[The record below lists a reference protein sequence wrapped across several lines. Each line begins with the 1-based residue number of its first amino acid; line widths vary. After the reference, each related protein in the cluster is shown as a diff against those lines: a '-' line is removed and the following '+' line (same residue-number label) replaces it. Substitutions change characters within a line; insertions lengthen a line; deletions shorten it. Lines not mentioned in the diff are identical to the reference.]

1 MLELLSSLFPLQRH
15 EEVIASYD
23 KALELN
29 PDDDQAWYNRG
40 SVFEEFTPY

>member
-15 EEVIASYD
+15 EEAIASYD

-40 SVFEEFTPY
+40 IVLNNLQQF